1 MADIG
6 DLVARLT
13 METGGAGKELASILQ
28 GFKQLNSVMKIVA
41 TRASEFGSRID
52 QLATNKGKLEEL
64 TTCIKE
70 TNYQTNR
77 SIEIDKQAYESR
89 KQNLLKYMVA

>member
-28 GFKQLNSVMKIVA
+28 GFKQLNSVMKIVS

-52 QLATNKGKLEEL
+52 
-64 TTCIKE
+64 
-70 TNYQTNR
+70 
-77 SIEIDKQAYESR
+77 
-89 KQNLLKYMVA
+89 